1 MQVNSVAAGI
11 TDGVLGGGLFGT
23 GMLMS
28 MEPLIITGIVLLT
41 MAVVSFCI
49 LFFKQPVPEVTT
61 TPIRVSSNSMKRNKS
76 DTDLELMRQE
86 SEV

>member
-11 TDGVLGGGLFGT
+11 TVGVLGGGLFGT

-28 MEPLIITGIVLLT
+28 MEPLIITGIVLL
-41 MAVVSFCI
+41 ALAIVIFCI
-49 LFFKQPVPEVTT
+49 LFFKRPVPEVTT

-76 DTDLELMRQE
+76 DTDLELMQNGA
-86 SEV
+86 V